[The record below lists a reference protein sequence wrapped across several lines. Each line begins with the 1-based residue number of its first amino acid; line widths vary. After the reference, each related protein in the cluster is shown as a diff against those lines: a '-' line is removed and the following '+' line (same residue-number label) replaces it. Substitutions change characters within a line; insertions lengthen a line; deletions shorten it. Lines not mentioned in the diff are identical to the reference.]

1 MLPSPYL
8 HVIVN
13 QRAEM
18 HSQLAQNTLTG
29 LTDLHSL
36 EVSTP
41 PTVVFECCRLLICK
55 TELMRS
61 ALCKGCL
68 EDEITCVKC
77 LEACLAHSKC
87 SVKVC

>member
-13 QRAEM
+13 QRAEI
-18 HSQLAQNTLTG
+18 HSQLAQNTFTG

-41 PTVVFECCRLLICK
+41 PTVVFACCTLLICK

-87 SVKVC
+87 SIKVC